1 MKKFS
6 KLFLAIALIVC
17 LTASTVACAKK
28 HHQYVDDTPK
38 NPKVTAEKMGA
49 PAADTSENI
58 TEKPDIDN
66 AEKPGN
72 DSAEKPDND
81 STEKPG
87 NDNTEKTGDDEKK
100 GDFSIGEDTGLG
112 YGELRPPRK

>member
-1 MKKFS
+1 MWMI
-6 KLFLAIALIVC
+6 L
-17 LTASTVACAKK
+17 
-28 HHQYVDDTPK
+28 QK

-49 PAADTSENI
+49 PAADTSGKI

-66 AEKPGN
+66 TEKTGN

-100 GDFSIGEDTGLG
+100 GDFSIGKDTGLS
-112 YGELRPPRK
+112 YGEIISPNK